1 VCAANPMLGDTLDP
15 EHLAAMVRTTRE
27 AKFRRFH
34 LNQRVRL
41 EGAWLPASAWEA
53 CLDPRP
59 IPDGAEV
66 AIGFDG
72 SYSGD
77 ATAIVAVETG
87 AVPHLDVVRL
97 WEPAP
102 EARSGDP
109 VPIVAVEDALR
120 EACRRFKVRALAAD
134 PFRWARSLQ
143 ILADEGLPV
152 EVYPQVPARMTPATT
167 RFAEA
172 VLNQALTHSGNPDL
186 GRHVTNAVV
195 KADSRGTRIIKEHK
209 HSTRRIDLAVS
220 AILALDTAAT
230 LEPALQPE
238 VYLL

>member
-1 VCAANPMLGDTLDP
+1 
-15 EHLAAMVRTTRE
+15 
-27 AKFRRFH
+27 
-34 LNQRVRL
+34 VRL
-41 EGAWLPASAWEA
+41 EGAWLPVSAWEA
-53 CLDPRP
+53 CADPRP

-66 AIGFDG
+66 TIGFDG

-77 ATAIVAVETG
+77 ATAIVAVELG
-87 AVPHLDVVRL
+87 AVPHVDVVRV
-97 WEPAP
+97 WEPP
-102 EARSGDP
+102 EGATGWL
-109 VPIVAVEDALR
+109 VPITDVEDQLR
-120 EACRRFKVRALAAD
+120 EACRRWKVRALAAD
-134 PFRWARSLQ
+134 AFRWARSLE

-152 EVYPQVPARMTPATT
+152 EVYPQSPARMTPATT

-209 HSTRRIDLAVS
+209 HSTRRIDLAV
-220 AILALDTAAT
+220 AAVMALDTAAT

>member
-1 VCAANPMLGDTLDP
+1 MAAGLGLGG
-15 EHLAAMVRTTRE
+15 VRR
-27 AKFRRFH
+27 
-34 LNQRVRL
+34 
-41 EGAWLPASAWEA
+41 
-53 CLDPRP
+53 PRP

-66 AIGFDG
+66 TIGFDG

-77 ATAIVAVETG
+77 ATAIVAVEIG
-87 AVPHLDVVRL
+87 PVPHLDVLRL

-102 EARSGDP
+102 EARSGEP

-120 EACRRFKVRALAAD
+120 EACQRFRVRALAAD

-143 ILADEGLPV
+143 LLADEGLPV
-152 EVYPQVPARMTPATT
+152 EVYPQTPARMTPATT

-172 VLNQALTHSGNPDL
+172 VLNQAITHSGNPDL
-186 GRHVTNAVV
+186 GRHVTNAVI
-195 KADSRGTRIIKEHK
+195 KADSRGTRIVKEHK

-220 AILALDTAAT
+220 AIMAVDTAAT
-230 LEPALQPE
+230 LQPAVEPE

>member
-1 VCAANPMLGDTLDP
+1 MCAANPMLGDTLDP

-143 ILADEGLPV
+143 ILADERLPV

-172 VLNQALTHSGNPDL
+172 VLNQALIHSGNPDL

-195 KADSRGTRIIKEHK
+195 KPDSRGTRIIKEHK

>member
-1 VCAANPMLGDTLDP
+1 M
-15 EHLAAMVRTTRE
+15 
-27 AKFRRFH
+27 
-34 LNQRVRL
+34 
-41 EGAWLPASAWEA
+41 
-53 CLDPRP
+53 
-59 IPDGAEV
+59 
-66 AIGFDG
+66 
-72 SYSGD
+72 
-77 ATAIVAVETG
+77 G
-87 AVPHLDVVRL
+87 AVPHVDVLRL

-109 VPIVAVEDALR
+109 VSIVAVEDTLR

-186 GRHVTNAVV
+186 GRHAP
-195 KADSRGTRIIKEHK
+195 TR
-209 HSTRRIDLAVS
+209 
-220 AILALDTAAT
+220 
-230 LEPALQPE
+230 
-238 VYLL
+238 